1 MKDDR
6 TPAEIV
12 ALLHAEIAAR
22 SPEHAALVAAWDAMR
37 AEQRALTE
45 TGQAPVR
52 RPGSA
57 AVVAYRQDRVRA
69 YRDMLGQGLTPEQAA
84 ERLGISPRTA
94 ETYGL
99 GWSHGDGG
107 EGRGLFVG
115 SP

>member
-1 MKDDR
+1 M
-6 TPAEIV
+6 TPREIV

-37 AEQRALTE
+37 AAARLPDAA
-45 TGQAPVR
+45 APVP

-99 GWSHGDGG
+99 GWVN
-107 EGRGLFVG
+107 L
-115 SP
+115 